1 MMRFLYSLSIY
12 LYALAIRIA
21 SLFNPKAKLF
31 LKGRKDIFENL
42 KHQLKNSQLLTPNSQ
57 LIWFHCA
64 SLGEFEQGRP
74 LMEKLKLQN
83 PSIKILLTFF
93 SPSGYEIRK
102 NYAGADFIFY
112 LPMDTPS
119 NAKNFIEIVNPQKV
133 FFVKYEF
140 WFNYLNELKNKNIP
154 TYLVSG
160 IFREDHHFF
169 KSTGGWF
176 RKQLCA
182 FTHFFLQDE
191 RSVELLNS
199 IGYKNTTLC
208 GDTRFDR
215 VFEVAKNVKEI
226 DLIKLFVDDK
236 KVMIVG
242 SSWLD
247 DEKIISNYLINP
259 KSSVTLSATGGGLSR
274 AESMDEGQNFKLIIA
289 PHEIDEKHLSSIESE
304 FIPLSRGAGVCL
316 RYSKANEKNIVEA
329 QILIIDNIGM
339 LSSLY
344 QYGTIAFI
352 GGGFG
357 KGIHNIL
364 EAATFGLPVIF
375 GPNYQKFTEAK
386 ELIKLGG
393 AFSINNIAEFEK
405 IMLLLSDEQVL
416 KTASQ
421 ISRMYVQG
429 RVGAA
434 DKILSK
440 I

>member
-1 MMRFLYSLSIY
+1 M
-12 LYALAIRIA
+12 IA
-21 SLFNPKAKLF
+21 
-31 LKGRKDIFENL
+31 GRKNLFENL
-42 KHQLKNSQLLTPNSQ
+42 KHQLKNSALRTPDSQ

-74 LMEKLKLQN
+74 LMEKIKNQQ
-83 PSIKILLTFF
+83 PDVKILLTFF

-119 NAKNFIEIVNPQKV
+119 NAKKFVEIVNPQRV

-140 WFNYLNELKNKNIP
+140 WFNYLSELKNRNIP

-169 KSTGGWF
+169 KRTGAWF
-176 RKQLCA
+176 RKQLSA

-191 RSVELLNS
+191 RSVELLNL
-199 IGYKNTTLC
+199 IGYKNTTLA

-215 VFEVAKNVKEI
+215 VFEVAKNVKQI
-226 DLIKLFVDDK
+226 DLVKQFVGSYK
-236 KVMIVG
+236 IIIAG
-242 SSWLD
+242 SSWLE
-247 DEKIISNYLINP
+247 DEKIISNFRFQI
-259 KSSVTLSATGGGLSR
+259 S
-274 AESMDEGQNFKLIIA
+274 DFKLIIA
-289 PHEIDEKHLSSIESE
+289 PHEIDEKHLTSIEAE

-316 RYSKANEKNIVEA
+316 RYSLANENNIKDA
-329 QILIIDNIGM
+329 QILIIDNIGL

-375 GPNYQKFTEAK
+375 GPKYQKFAEAK

-393 AFSINNIAEFEK
+393 AFSINDVSEFEK
-405 IMLLLSDEQVL
+405 VMSLLSDEQVL

-429 RVGAA
+429 RVGATE
-434 DKILSK
+434 KILSSTFPK
-440 I
+440 

>member
-1 MMRFLYSLSIY
+1 MRFLYNLSIY
-12 LYALAIRIA
+12 LYIFYIRVG
-21 SLFNPKAKLF
+21 SLFNAKAKLMIA
-31 LKGRKDIFENL
+31 GRKDIFENIYS
-42 KHQLKNSQLLTPNSQ
+42 QLKNSALRTPDSP

-74 LMEKLKLQN
+74 LMEKLKLQR
-83 PSIKILLTFF
+83 PEVKILLTFF

-102 NYAGADFIFY
+102 NYSGADFIFY
-112 LPMDTPS
+112 LPMDTRS
-119 NAKNFIEIVNPQKV
+119 NAKKFIEIANPQKV

-140 WFNYLNELKNKNIP
+140 WFNYLSELKNKNIP
-154 TYLVSG
+154 TFLVSG

-169 KSTGGWF
+169 KSTGAWF
-176 RKQLCA
+176 RKQLSS
-182 FTHFFLQDE
+182 FSHFFLQDE
-191 RSVELLNS
+191 KSVKLLNS
-199 IGYKNTTLC
+199 IGYTNATLC

-215 VFEVAKNVKEI
+215 VFEVAKSVKQI
-226 DLIKLFVDDK
+226 DLVKLFVEDK

-242 SSWLD
+242 SSWLE
-247 DEKIISNYLINP
+247 DEKIISDFRFQI
-259 KSSVTLSATGGGLSR
+259 SG
-274 AESMDEGQNFKLIIA
+274 FKLIIA
-289 PHEIDEKHLSSIESE
+289 PHEIDEKHLVAIETQFKINNQQST
-304 FIPLSRGAGVCL
+304 IL
-316 RYSKANEKNIVEA
+316 RYSLANESNIKESK
-329 QILIIDNIGM
+329 ILIIDNIGM

-393 AFSINNIAEFEK
+393 AFSINDVSEFEK
-405 IMLLLSDEQVL
+405 TMSLLSDEQVL

-429 RVGAA
+429 RVGATE
-434 DKILSK
+434 KILSATFPK
-440 I
+440 

>member
-1 MMRFLYSLSIY
+1 MI
-12 LYALAIRIA
+12 I
-21 SLFNPKAKLF
+21 
-31 LKGRKDIFENL
+31 GRKNIFERL
-42 KHQLKNSQLLTPNSQ
+42 KTEILNSNKSELPTPNSQ

-74 LMEKLKLQN
+74 LMEKLKLQQPN
-83 PSIKILLTFF
+83 VKILLTFF

-102 NYAGADFIFY
+102 NYTGADYIFY
-112 LPMDTPS
+112 LPMDTAS
-119 NAKNFIEIVNPQKV
+119 NAKKFIEIVKPQKV

-140 WFNYLNELKNKNIP
+140 WFNYLSELKNRNIP

-169 KSTGGWF
+169 KSTGAWF
-176 RKQLCA
+176 RKQLSA
-182 FTHFFLQDE
+182 FTHFFLQDDK
-191 RSVELLNS
+191 SIELLNS
-199 IGYKNTTLC
+199 IGYTNSTLC

-215 VFEVAKNVKEI
+215 VFEVSKNVKQI
-226 DLIKLFVDDK
+226 DLVKQFVGNN
-236 KVMIVG
+236 KVLILG
-242 SSWLD
+242 SSWRE
-247 DEKIISNYLINP
+247 DEKIVQSL
-259 KSSVTLSATGGGLSR
+259 KL
-274 AESMDEGQNFKLIIA
+274 ESLKLIIA
-289 PHEIDEKHLSSIESE
+289 PHEIDEKHLSSIEAE
-304 FIPLSRGAGVCL
+304 FIPLLSEGLLRREGAGVCL
-316 RYSKANEKNIVEA
+316 RYSLANENNIKEA
-329 QILIIDNIGM
+329 QVLIIDNIGM

-375 GPNYQKFTEAK
+375 GPNFHKFAEAK

-393 AFSINNIAEFEK
+393 AFSVMDVSEYEK
-405 IMLLLSDEQVL
+405 TMDLLSDEQVL

-429 RVGAA
+429 RIGATE
-434 DKILSK
+434 KILSATF
-440 I
+440 

>member
-1 MMRFLYSLSIY
+1 M
-12 LYALAIRIA
+12 IA
-21 SLFNPKAKLF
+21 
-31 LKGRKDIFENL
+31 GRKNIFENIKSKIL
-42 KHQLKNSQLLTPNSQ
+42 NPKSNN
-57 LIWFHCA
+57 IVWFHCA

-74 LMEKLKLQN
+74 LMEKLKLQQRDV
-83 PSIKILLTFF
+83 KILLTFF

-119 NAKNFIEIVNPQKV
+119 NAKKFIEIVNPQKV

-140 WFNYLNELKNKNIP
+140 WFNYLTELKNKNIP

-160 IFREDHHFF
+160 IFRENHHFF
-169 KSTGGWF
+169 KSTGAWF
-176 RKQLCA
+176 RKQLSS

-191 RSVELLNS
+191 KSVEMLNS
-199 IGYKNTTLC
+199 IGCTNTTLC

-215 VFEVAKNVKEI
+215 VFEVSKNAKQL
-226 DLIKLFVDDK
+226 DLVKLFVEDK

-242 SSWLD
+242 SSWLE
-247 DEKIISNYLINP
+247 DEKIIANYFTNP
-259 KSSVTLSATGGGLSR
+259 KSQIL
-274 AESMDEGQNFKLIIA
+274 NYKIIIA
-289 PHEIDEKHLSSIESE
+289 PHEINEKHLVSIEGQFS
-304 FIPLSRGAGVCL
+304 STCL
-316 RYSKANEKNIVEA
+316 RYSKATEKNISEA
-329 QILIIDNIGM
+329 QVLIIDNIGM

-375 GPNYQKFTEAK
+375 GPNYHKFVEAK

-393 AFSINNIAEFEK
+393 AFSIKDVSEFEK
-405 IMLLLSDEQVL
+405 TMALLSDEQVL

-421 ISRMYVQG
+421 ISKMYVQG
-429 RVGAA
+429 RIGAT

>member
-1 MMRFLYSLSIY
+1 MRFLYNLSIY
-12 LYALAIRIA
+12 SYIFYIRVG
-21 SLFNPKAKLF
+21 SLFNAKAKLMIA
-31 LKGRKDIFENL
+31 GRKNIFENIYS
-42 KHQLKNSQLLTPNSQ
+42 QLKNSNLRTPDSP

-74 LMEKLKLQN
+74 LMEKLKLQQ
-83 PSIKILLTFF
+83 PDVKILLTFF

-102 NYAGADFIFY
+102 NYSGADFIFY

-119 NAKNFIEIVNPQKV
+119 NAKKFMEIVNPQKV

-140 WFNYLNELKNKNIP
+140 WFNYLSELKNKNIP

-169 KSTGGWF
+169 KNTGAWF
-176 RKQLCA
+176 RKQLSS

-191 RSVELLNS
+191 KSVKLLNS
-199 IGYKNTTLC
+199 IGYTNTTLC

-215 VFEVAKNVKEI
+215 VFEVAKSVKQI
-226 DLIKLFVDDK
+226 DLVKLFV
-236 KVMIVG
+236 G
-242 SSWLD
+242 SH
-247 DEKIISNYLINP
+247 KIIIAGSTWL
-259 KSSVTLSATGGGLSR
+259 
-274 AESMDEGQNFKLIIA
+274 EDERMISKFQISDFKLIIA
-289 PHEIDEKHLSSIESE
+289 PHEIDEKHLSSLEAQ
-304 FIPLSRGAGVCL
+304 FIPLLRGAGVCL
-316 RYSKANEKNIVEA
+316 RYSKANESNIKESK
-329 QILIIDNIGM
+329 ILIIDNIGM

-393 AFSINNIAEFEK
+393 AFSINDVSEFEK
-405 IMLLLSDEQVL
+405 TMSLLSDEQVL

-429 RVGAA
+429 RVGATE
-434 DKILSK
+434 KILSATFPK
-440 I
+440 